1 MSEPSISSEFRVLDR
16 GDFFMLGNMAGA
28 VNPVA
33 ILDDTILDKLV
44 VLSRNA
50 LVEAAANPPEASTAA
65 VTALCVALSS
75 FLERYAA
82 VRNKYY
88 DGESNER
95 MYAAALRELADA
107 LDQMKKLYPGR

>member
-1 MSEPSISSEFRVLDR
+1 MSEPPISSEFHILDR

-50 LVEAAANPPEASTAA
+50 LIEAASNPPGASRAH
-65 VTALCVALSS
+65 VTALCAELAS
-75 FLERYAA
+75 FLERYAI
-82 VRNKYY
+82 VRSKYY
-88 DGESNER
+88 DGESADR
-95 MYAAALRELADA
+95 MYAAALRELEDA
-107 LDQMKKLYPGR
+107 VDQMKKLYPGK